1 MKTYTTTL
9 YSCGCGYETLASGNA
24 CRHKKSSC
32 GHTMTSITE
41 EFVLKRDASSV
52 ASVVNTSNGDH
63 NINYFD
69 QKQITINLVVPNAD
83 TRTLIYKACETT
95 QFQRDLAGEF
105 EVEKIPALIFRH
117 AKGRAVTHDSPN
129 TFVKLHDDKVHEKD
143 VNGNVTQTS
152 LNKYARKFIGDAMT
166 SLTTH
171 TDVIK
176 NKQAK
181 ELVDDMYTKNLS
193 SHKRGE
199 KISTAEV
206 LQNFSSGD
214 HVVYKYPAETRKV
227 VDTSMNH
234 LKNVI
239 REASAVV

>member
-1 MKTYTTTL
+1 MKTYTSIL

-24 CRHKKSSC
+24 CRHKKSLC
-32 GHTMTSITE
+32 GHEMTSITE
-41 EFVLKRDASSV
+41 EFVLKRDAV
-52 ASVVNTSNGDH
+52 IAPVVNTANGDH
-63 NINYFD
+63 NVNYFD

-105 EVEKIPALIFRH
+105 EVERIPALIFRH

-129 TFVKLHDDKVHEKD
+129 TFVKLYDDKVHEKD
-143 VNGNVTQTS
+143 ANGNVTKTS
-152 LNKYARKFIGDAMT
+152 LNKYAKRFIGDATT

-176 NKQAK
+176 DKQAK
-181 ELVDDMYTKNLS
+181 DLVDDMYAKNLP

-206 LQNFSSGD
+206 LQHFSSGD
-214 HVVYKYPAETRKV
+214 HVVYKYPSETRKIC
-227 VDTSMNH
+227 DTAMNH
-234 LKNVI
+234 MKDVI

>member
-1 MKTYTTTL
+1 MKTYTNIL
-9 YSCGCGYETLASGNA
+9 YTCGCGYETLYSGNA
-24 CRHKKSSC
+24 CKHKKISC
-32 GHTMTSITE
+32 GHEMTSKTE
-41 EFVLKRDASSV
+41 EFVLKRDAANV
-52 ASVVNTSNGDH
+52 ASVVNTANGDH

-83 TRTLIYKACETT
+83 TRTLIFKACETT

-105 EVEKIPALIFRH
+105 EVERIPALIFRH

-143 VNGNVTQTS
+143 ANGNVTKTS
-152 LNKYARKFIGDAMT
+152 LTKYAKKFIGDAT
-166 SLTTH
+166 TTLITH
-171 TDVIK
+171 TDIIK
-176 NKQAK
+176 DKHAK
-181 ELVDDMYTKNLS
+181 ELVGDMYAKNLP

-214 HVVYKYPAETRKV
+214 HVIYKYPAETRKV
-227 VDTSMNH
+227 CDTAMNH
-234 LKNVI
+234 MKDVI
-239 REASAVV
+239 REASAIY